1 MCGGFGH
8 GECESG
14 AGLAGFGIGGP
25 NLTIFVFFFTFFRS
39 EARFVEDSGT
49 VNPNPGPV
57 WLDSASGAKF

>member
-25 NLTIFVFFFTFFRS
+25 NLTFLFFIHFRS

-57 WLDSASGAKF
+57 WLDSALRAKF